1 MRPSAQGCRSS
12 HREGLFWDDIMTMS
26 VHAEIEISA
35 QVIEF
40 RMKRR

>member
-1 MRPSAQGCRSS
+1 M
-12 HREGLFWDDIMTMS
+12 MTMS

-40 RMKRR
+40 RMKRRERANPPVRGLTGGF